1 MTYQRLNLKQLA
13 LAGLCGFGL
22 ATVSA
27 IATPASSSAQ
37 SPESSPMAQDS
48 APIEAPT
55 LEQPSAVDQPGTLQQ
70 PDAPQPGTV
79 QQPAVIQQ
87 PTVIQQ
93 PGTVE
98 PPNTVQQPDAIQQP
112 GTIQQPS
119 TVQQPGADQPST
131 VQQPGSEQVPGT
143 VQTPDTVQEPG
154 NLVEVAGS
162 NGSFKTLI
170 SAIQAAG
177 LSESLASGGPFTVFA
192 PTDEAFAALP
202 AGVLNALLLPGNR
215 DLLTQVLAYHVVP
228 GAVTSDELTTGG
240 VETLNGGLAVRVE
253 PDQVV
258 VNDASVVTPD
268 VAASNGVIHAIN
280 RVLIPDGLVEEL
292 QSRTA
297 SSTTTEPA
305 PGL

>member
-27 IATPASSSAQ
+27 IATPNPSSAQ
-37 SPESSPMAQDS
+37 SSESSPMTQDS
-48 APIEAPT
+48 APIETPT
-55 LEQPSAVDQPGTLQQ
+55 LEQPSAIEQ

-79 QQPAVIQQ
+79 QQPD
-87 PTVIQQ
+87 VIQQ

-98 PPNTVQQPDAIQQP
+98 QPGTVQQPDATQQP
-112 GTIQQPS
+112 GTIQQPD
-119 TVQQPGADQPST
+119 TVQQPGAEQPGT
-131 VQQPGSEQVPGT
+131 VQQPGSEPVPGT
-143 VQTPDTVQEPG
+143 VQPPDTAQTPS
-154 NLVEVAGS
+154 NLVEVAGA

-202 AGVLNALLLPGNR
+202 AGVLNALLLPENR

-228 GAVTSDELTTGG
+228 GAVTSDELTTGD

-258 VNDASVVTPD
+258 VNDASVVTAD

-280 RVLIPDGLVEEL
+280 RVLIPEGLVEEL

-297 SSTTTEPA
+297 SSSTTEPA

>member
-1 MTYQRLNLKQLA
+1 MTHQRLNLKQLA

-27 IATPASSSAQ
+27 LATPTSSSAQ
-37 SPESSPMAQDS
+37 STESSPMTQDS

-55 LEQPSAVDQPGTLQQ
+55 LEQPSAVEQPNTVQQ

-79 QQPAVIQQ
+79 QQP
-87 PTVIQQ
+87 TVIQQ

-98 PPNTVQQPDAIQQP
+98 QPNTVQQPDATQQP
-112 GTIQQPS
+112 GTIQQPD
-119 TVQQPGADQPST
+119 TVQQPGTEQPST
-131 VQQPGSEQVPGT
+131 VQQPGSEQVPGA
-143 VQTPDTVQEPG
+143 VQTPDTAQEPG
-154 NLVEVAGS
+154 NLVEVAGT

-170 SAIQAAG
+170 SAVQAAG
-177 LSESLASGGPFTVFA
+177 LSDSLASGGPFTIFA

-202 AGVLNALLLPGNR
+202 AGVLNALLLPENR

-258 VNDASVVTPD
+258 VNDASVVTAD

-297 SSTTTEPA
+297 SSGTTAPA